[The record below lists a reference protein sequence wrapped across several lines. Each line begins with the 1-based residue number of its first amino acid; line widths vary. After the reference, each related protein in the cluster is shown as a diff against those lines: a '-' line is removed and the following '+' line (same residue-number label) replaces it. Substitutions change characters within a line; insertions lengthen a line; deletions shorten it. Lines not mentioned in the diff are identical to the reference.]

1 MAEVVRQGIE
11 KANQDL
17 EQEEQKKLA
26 QEASDITSSHVAFTS
41 SHSCIGYL
49 VIFVRIS
56 GLGWFPPNSPNLD

>member
-26 QEASDITSSHVAFTS
+26 SEASDITVALMCSSSVLS
-41 SHSCIGYL
+41 
-49 VIFVRIS
+49 
-56 GLGWFPPNSPNLD
+56 LG